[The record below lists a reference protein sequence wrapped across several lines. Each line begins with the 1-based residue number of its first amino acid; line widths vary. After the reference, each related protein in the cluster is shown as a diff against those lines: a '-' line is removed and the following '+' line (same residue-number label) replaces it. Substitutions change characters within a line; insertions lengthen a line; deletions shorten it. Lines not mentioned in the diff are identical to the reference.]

1 MKEAT
6 YTVLATNGKEYKWNF
21 TECERDPNDYGNGI
35 YISIKYPSGDYTLLD
50 CRYARK
56 YNFDQACVDFLL
68 DYYGENLDE
77 LSRDD

>member
-6 YTVLATNGKEYKWNF
+6 YTVLATNGKEYKWTF
-21 TECERDPNDYGNGI
+21 TENLPTEQDYGNGI
-35 YISIKYPSGDYTLLD
+35 YIAIEHPNGEYTYMD

-56 YNFDQACVDFLL
+56 YDFDLMCVDFLVE
-68 DYYGENLDE
+68 YYGANLDE